1 MIVESN
7 LEQML
12 YDVLMKASRDDRDIV
27 HHICTM
33 IVNEDDALFE
43 TISPPKDREH
53 PLANTDTKR
62 TGMKLHIACKN
73 ILRYLHSKG
82 WSKDFED

>member
-12 YDVLMKASRDDRDIV
+12 YDALMKASRDDRDIV

-33 IVNEDDALFE
+33 IVNEDDALFD
-43 TISPPKDREH
+43 TISGPSKRGV
-53 PLANTDTKR
+53 LTDTRR
-62 TGMKLHIACKN
+62 TGMKLHSACMN
-73 ILRYLHSKG
+73 ILRHLHSQG
-82 WSKDFED
+82 FRKDFDD